1 MSKCIDCCHY
11 DLSYQ
16 YNRIEEEMF
25 FDNEKNEE
33 GKYIIGVDDLHT
45 IIDDYITTSMCK
57 DDVKALVEE
66 FGFFKAL
73 KLYQDTFGE
82 FNLDDK
88 LDFYKTYGTLA
99 YIILDTYIRYE
110 ELVVEV

>member
-1 MSKCIDCCHY
+1 MSKCIECCHY

-16 YNRIEEEMF
+16 YNRIEEELF

-45 IIDDYITTSMCK
+45 IIDDFITTSMCK
-57 DDVKALVEE
+57 DDVRALVEE

-82 FNLDDK
+82 FHLDDK

-99 YIILDTYIRYE
+99 YIILDTYIRDE
-110 ELVVEV
+110 ELIVEV

>member
-1 MSKCIDCCHY
+1 MSKCIGCCHY

-16 YNRIEEEMF
+16 YNIIEEEMF
-25 FDNEKNEE
+25 YDFEKNDE
-33 GKYIIGVDDLHT
+33 GKYIDVDDLHT
-45 IIDDYITTSMCK
+45 IIDDYITMSMCQ

-82 FNLDDK
+82 FHLDDK
-88 LDFYKTYGTLA
+88 LCFYKTYGTLA
-99 YIILDTYIRYE
+99 YIILDTYIRDE
-110 ELVVEV
+110 ELIVEV